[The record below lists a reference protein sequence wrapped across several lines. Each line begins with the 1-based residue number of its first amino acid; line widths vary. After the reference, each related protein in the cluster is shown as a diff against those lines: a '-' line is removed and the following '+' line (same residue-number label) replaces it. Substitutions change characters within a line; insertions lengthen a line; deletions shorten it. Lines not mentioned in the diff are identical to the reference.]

1 MRRDRKKS
9 GVRETKVNRAT
20 QTQKEKEI
28 KIEQK
33 CKGIIDGNT
42 IENYRL
48 KDGGRETETE
58 MRRYEER
65 LRGGTDG

>member
-1 MRRDRKKS
+1 M
-9 GVRETKVNRAT
+9 NRAT

-28 KIEQK
+28 KMEQK